1 MSETPFM
8 VQNSLKV
15 ENDEENF
22 LSNCVKLIFRE
33 LFPRMDIQLTPE
45 IAIQL
50 YYILNTSLSLE
61 LRSYGESERAHE

>member
-22 LSNCVKLIFRE
+22 LSNCAKLIFRE